1 MTYPYEQY
9 MYVYIYSGANGS
21 IAPECQ
27 VETLC
32 IDIYMPGE
40 SDRLAQKVR
49 GMMVQDNKYLIWSIK
64 PLSRNMLALQSGK
77 ILSV

>member
-1 MTYPYEQY
+1 MSNI
-9 MYVYIYSGANGS
+9 YVYIYSGANGS

-32 IDIYMPGE
+32 IDIYTYMPGE

-49 GMMVQDNKYLIWSIK
+49 GMMVKDKTYLIWSIK
-64 PLSRNMLALQSGK
+64 PLSRHMLALQSGK

>member
-1 MTYPYEQY
+1 
-9 MYVYIYSGANGS
+9 
-21 IAPECQ
+21 
-27 VETLC
+27 
-32 IDIYMPGE
+32 MPGE